1 MSIALGITIYATLV
15 AFVSSL
21 MVYYFRVMYP
31 KEEAQLKE
39 KSNDLT
45 THQGSN

>member
-1 MSIALGITIYATLV
+1 MSIALGIAIYTALV

-31 KEEAQLKE
+31 REEQQLRKNP
-39 KSNDLT
+39 ND
-45 THQGSN
+45 